1 MNLLLNERKC
11 QWLSTITDNT
21 ELDALDLAE
30 IFTLIKNLKLKKQT
44 NPKYT
49 GKSKAYLK

>member
-49 GKSKAYLK
+49 GKLKAYLK